1 LKVFGIRK
9 DRLLLFAK
17 VVLNQR
23 NKGLRLITLTFYSEC
38 SLPFGAKSY
47 GCLFC
52 VFRTTW
58 NNSAVLILPKN
69 PQKQSFQNSK
79 KRIKMAFQ
87 TQNLIE
93 EFNNIISVKHNCVV
107 NIVNDKLTLSVF
119 SMLQQNLA
127 NIKEINFIMRNT
139 NFIPKQH
146 EIIREFEIDIN
157 ETLFNAYDIVEKNK
171 LTHFDKAK
179 TMSDFIK
186 EYVNIK
192 KTIGNCQ
199 INGNILLVDNDFMFQ
214 GSSSLEI
221 SNRQNKINY
230 VNFDSIIKSDMDKKQ
245 IEQAQNIFSTIWNN
259 SQYTKDCKEEILNS
273 LEYIYKEHSAEFLYY
288 YTLNDLFKH
297 QLDYGIE
304 KFENDNVHFKQTKIW
319 QMLYPFQ
326 KDAVLSAIQKIH
338 KYNGCIIADSVGL
351 GKTFEA
357 LAIIKY
363 FELRQDNVLVLT
375 PAKLY
380 DNWNSFKGAYKD
392 SFLEETFNYKIM
404 FHTDLSRYKGESKS
418 GYDLSRFDWAKY
430 DLLVIDESHNFRNRA
445 EKQEGITRYQRLMND
460 VIKANKNTKVL
471 LLSATPVNNSLLD
484 LRNQISIIT
493 TDNDGAFDNVG
504 IESIANVI
512 KNSSTALNRWS
523 QEKNKLKEDLYD
535 MLPAD
540 FYKLLELITIARS
553 RKHITTSYGTQT
565 FGTFPKK
572 LKPDTYTPHIDTKQE
587 LLQFK
592 ETNLKLEDLILS
604 VYQPMKYIKPE
615 FYNYYRNKFKTTIQG
630 RDVFFHEDRELLT
643 AKMHRFNLFKRLD
656 SSVYAFSQTLYR
668 LLQKINSF
676 MDLLNKNISIQNT
689 TDSEQ
694 ENNDV
699 LDYKY
704 EIEVKHLKKKEYI
717 ADLQFDKKIIEEI
730 YNETEQ
736 LLKQN
741 RDNKLKTLTNI
752 VLKKIKT
759 TPYNIGN
766 KKVLVF
772 TAFTDTATY
781 LFENLCRNLSQENIT
796 IAMVSGSQ
804 PPKCNNTKFN
814 MEFNEIL
821 SRFSPKSKLKKQL
834 PDNEEID
841 VLIGTD
847 CISEGQ
853 NLQDCDC
860 VVNFDIQWNPVIL
873 IQRFGRID
881 RIGSTNKEIKMI
893 NFFPDM
899 ELNEYLNLET
909 RVKSKMQVANIASTG
924 DENFLEEELNDISF
938 RKKQLEKLKEEVIDI
953 DEAKD
958 NISLTDLNLNDYLFE
973 LSGYLKQNK
982 EIEKTPHG
990 IYSVVKGNEKG
1001 VIFCF
1006 KHKNNETKPKNESS
1020 IYPYYLIYISDTQSI
1035 IKGCNQTREL
1045 LKDLRLLCYNKP
1057 EINKP
1062 LFKEFYKK
1070 TKNVKD
1076 MSFYSTL
1083 LTKAIDSIQK
1093 TQNNN
1098 TKQTIFSFGG
1108 YKNPFESQTQD
1119 DFELISFLVVR

>member
-1 LKVFGIRK
+1 
-9 DRLLLFAK
+9 
-17 VVLNQR
+17 
-23 NKGLRLITLTFYSEC
+23 
-38 SLPFGAKSY
+38 
-47 GCLFC
+47 
-52 VFRTTW
+52 
-58 NNSAVLILPKN
+58 
-69 PQKQSFQNSK
+69 
-79 KRIKMAFQ
+79 MAFQ

-93 EFNNIISVKHNCVV
+93 EFNKIISVRHNCVV

-119 SMLQQNLA
+119 SLLQQNLA

-139 NFIPKQH
+139 NFIPKNH

-179 TMSDFIK
+179 SMSDFIK
-186 EYVNIK
+186 QHVNIK
-192 KTIGNCQ
+192 KTTGNCQ
-199 INGNILLVDNDFMFQ
+199 INGNVLLVDNDYMLQ
-214 GSSSLEI
+214 GSSSLEL
-221 SNRQNKINY
+221 SNKQSKINY
-230 VNFDSIIKSDMDKKQ
+230 VNFDSVIKADMDKKQ
-245 IEQAQNIFSTIWNN
+245 IETAQNVFSNIWNN
-259 SQYTKDCKEEILNS
+259 TQYTVDCKDEILKS
-273 LEYIYKEHSAEFLYY
+273 LEYVYKEHSAEFVYY
-288 YTLNDLFKH
+288 YTLNDLFRQ

-304 KFENDNVHFKQTKIW
+304 KFEKDNVNFKQTKIW

-357 LAIIKY
+357 LAVIKY

-418 GYDLSRFDWAKY
+418 GYDLSRFDWGKY
-430 DLLVIDESHNFRNRA
+430 DLLVIDESHNFRNRI

-460 VIKANKNTKVL
+460 VIKANRNTKVL
-471 LLSATPVNNSLLD
+471 LLSATPVNNSLID

-493 TDNDGAFDNVG
+493 TDNDNAFQNEG
-504 IESIANVI
+504 IESVANLI
-512 KNSSTALNRWS
+512 RNSSTELNKWAQDNNR
-523 QEKNKLKEDLYD
+523 KKEHLYD

-540 FYKLLELITIARS
+540 FYKLLEMVTIARS
-553 RKHITTSYGTQT
+553 RKHITTSYGTQS
-565 FGTFPKK
+565 FGSFPKK
-572 LKPDTYTPHIDTKQE
+572 LKPDTYTPHIDTKKT

-615 FYNYYRNKFKTTIQG
+615 FYNYYRNKFKTTING
-630 RDVFFHEDRELLT
+630 RDVFFHEDREMLT

-656 SSVYAFSQTLYR
+656 SSVYAFSQTIYR
-668 LLQKINSF
+668 LLEKINNF
-676 MDLLNKNISIQNT
+676 IELLNKNLSIQNT
-689 TDSEQ
+689 NDTET

-704 EIEVKHLKKKEYI
+704 EIEVKHLKKEEYL
-717 ADLQFDKKIIEEI
+717 ADLKFDKEIIEQI

-741 RDNKLKTLTNI
+741 RDNKLKTL
-752 VLKKIKT
+752 KKILLGKIKN
-759 TPYNIGN
+759 TPYNDGN
-766 KKVLVF
+766 KKVLIF
-772 TAFTDTATY
+772 TAFADTANY
-781 LFENLCRNLSQENIT
+781 LYEKISSDLLKENISVAVVT
-796 IAMVSGSQ
+796 GSQ
-804 PPKCNNTKFN
+804 NPKCNKNPDNTKL
-814 MEFNEIL
+814 EFNRVL
-821 SRFSPKSKLKKQL
+821 ARFSPKSKLKKVL
-834 PDNEEID
+834 DSSEEID

-847 CISEGQ
+847 CVSEGQ

-881 RIGSTNKEIKMI
+881 RIGSTNQQIKMI

-899 ELNEYLNLET
+899 ELNEYLNLEN

-924 DENFLEEELNDISF
+924 EENILEEELNDISF

-953 DEAKD
+953 DEARD

-973 LSGYLKQNK
+973 LSAYLKQNK

-990 IYSVVKGNEKG
+990 IYSVVSGSSKGA
-1001 VIFCF
+1001 IFCF
-1006 KHKNNETKPKNESS
+1006 KHKNNEQKPKNESS
-1020 IYPYYLIYISDTQSI
+1020 IYPYYLIYIADDKTI

-1045 LKDLRLLCYNKP
+1045 LKDLRLLCYNNS
-1057 EINKP
+1057 EINKS

-1083 LTKAIDSIQK
+1083 LTKAIDSIQQ
-1093 TQNNN
+1093 TQNIN

-1108 YKNPFESQTQD
+1108 YQNPFESQTQD
-1119 DFELISFLVVR
+1119 DFELISFLAVR